1 MSPGLDRELTTRVE
15 RKIGYCAFLGLL
27 QDIFHLSGISTL
39 SRKGQLLG
47 SKDHLLSPTLS
58 WQERKWHVTNDPSG
72 FWMDSTNRKKS
83 VREFS
88 LKIEKLF
95 SILEQK
101 YIEVTVSY
109 NQEDRSRDF
118 TSCEMS

>member
-1 MSPGLDRELTTRVE
+1 MRFSAFSKTFSTFRES
-15 RKIGYCAFLGLL
+15 
-27 QDIFHLSGISTL
+27 QPSH
-39 SRKGQLLG
+39 KGQLLG

-58 WQERKWHVTNDPSG
+58 SSLARNKRSFRILDG
-72 FWMDSTNRKKS
+72 FYESKKS